1 MKQSRRGRFSCVVSR
16 RRGRWKIEAERV
28 AKGRKAIHRA
38 GTQRREEKK
47 GVRQRLIVVSE

>member
-1 MKQSRRGRFSCVVSR
+1 M
-16 RRGRWKIEAERV
+16 

-47 GVRQRLIVVSE
+47 GIRQRLIVVSEEL